1 MRKFLKKI
9 SCTRGSKRHGKTDI
23 PHVAVIPVFS
33 FEAQDEDIPF
43 IRQSAT
49 LEGLPVEIQSAIL
62 FSIPD
67 IASLRNVTH
76 ASPQYHSA
84 YLSQRLEVLQRI
96 LFNSI
101 HPDVLYDAFSAI
113 SSSKTLTGNI
123 EDRVRRVKIFLSE
136 YEDSRETWTSRE
148 HFDLEIAT
156 RLAQLQIRVHHA
168 TEDFCQ
174 TAFSSHPL
182 TGNQA
187 DDCRE
192 LSSNETRR
200 LYRAFYRFEIFCNL
214 FRDRRES
221 PIDGEPSDASRA
233 SKNGISELDS
243 TAKSSRFLGLFN
255 PWEVEELACV
265 RDYFRNYYQ
274 RVLLKFEPNL
284 RDRRPNL
291 DLSEDGN
298 GFLFNNFLSAE
309 CNELTRHRSARREHG
324 IPHVARPTFL
334 SNNGNVSTGHADPLS
349 LQRSS
354 RGSIVSYRCIGSDAR
369 GCVLPPFRRRRP
381 RRNPF

>member
-1 MRKFLKKI
+1 MRRFLKKLSSI
-9 SCTRGSKRHGKTDI
+9 GGSKRFQDGKTDK
-23 PHVAVIPVFS
+23 PHVAMIPVVNP
-33 FEAQDEDIPF
+33 EAQDEDIPF
-43 IRQSAT
+43 ICQRAT

-62 FSIPD
+62 FGIPD
-67 IASLRNVTH
+67 IASLRILTH

-84 YLSQRLEVLQRI
+84 YLSQRLEILQRM
-96 LFNSI
+96 LFSSI
-101 HPDVLYDAFSAI
+101 RPDVLYDAFSAI
-113 SSSKTLTGNI
+113 SSSNTLTGKI
-123 EDRVRRVKIFLSE
+123 EDRVRRVEIFLSE
-136 YEDSRETWTSRE
+136 YKDSRETWTSRE
-148 HFDLEIAT
+148 HFDLESAS
-156 RLAQLQIRVHHA
+156 RLAQLQIRVLHA

-174 TAFSSHPL
+174 TAFSSRPFI
-182 TGNQA
+182 GNQA

-221 PIDGEPSDASRA
+221 PIDGEPSHASRA

-255 PWEVEELACV
+255 DWEVEELACV

-274 RVLLKFEPNL
+274 RVLLKFEPDL

-309 CNELTRHRSARREHG
+309 CNELTRHRSARREHR

-334 SNNGNVSTGHADPLS
+334 SNN
-349 LQRSS
+349 
-354 RGSIVSYRCIGSDAR
+354 
-369 GCVLPPFRRRRP
+369 
-381 RRNPF
+381 